1 MEKPVFVING
11 FLDSGK
17 TSFIRDTLNDPQFLA
32 SGKLLLI
39 LTEEGEEEYDEIE
52 LSKKGVSIIT
62 VEEQEQLTTEFLLG
76 LDDFYDPNMIM
87 IEWNGM
93 WKLTDLL
100 ELDMPESWMLGQIIT
115 MVDSTTFPMYLANM
129 RAMILDEVRYSDVVI
144 VNRCYDNTDRSQIR
158 RSIKAV
164 NRKTQISYER
174 ADGQVAGDFEDELPY
189 DLSQKEIEITDAD
202 YGIWFMDASENPEH
216 YEGKTLH
223 FLAMLYVSPRL
234 PKGFIVPGRMVMAC
248 CAEDTQ
254 FSGFMAKLPVTVA
267 PESLRSRMWF
277 EITADVHVQ
286 RMREYKG
293 KGVVLYITRMVP
305 AKEPA
310 DPMIYF
316 S

>member
-129 RAMILDEVRYSDVVI
+129 RAMILDEVRY
-144 VNRCYDNTDRSQIR
+144 
-158 RSIKAV
+158 
-164 NRKTQISYER
+164 
-174 ADGQVAGDFEDELPY
+174 
-189 DLSQKEIEITDAD
+189 
-202 YGIWFMDASENPEH
+202 
-216 YEGKTLH
+216 
-223 FLAMLYVSPRL
+223 
-234 PKGFIVPGRMVMAC
+234 
-248 CAEDTQ
+248 
-254 FSGFMAKLPVTVA
+254 
-267 PESLRSRMWF
+267 
-277 EITADVHVQ
+277 
-286 RMREYKG
+286 
-293 KGVVLYITRMVP
+293 
-305 AKEPA
+305 
-310 DPMIYF
+310 
-316 S
+316 

>member
-52 LSKKGVSIIT
+52 LSRKGVSIIT

-100 ELDMPESWMLGQIIT
+100 DLDMPESWMLGQIIT

-144 VNRCYDNTDRSQIR
+144 VNRCDDNTDRSQIR